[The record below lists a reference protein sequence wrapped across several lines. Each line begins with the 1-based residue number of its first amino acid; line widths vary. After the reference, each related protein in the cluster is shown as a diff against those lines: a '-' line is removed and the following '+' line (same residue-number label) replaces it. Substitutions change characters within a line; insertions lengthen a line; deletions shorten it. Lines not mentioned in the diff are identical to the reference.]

1 MELTQITI
9 CYFDDIGTLHAIMDV
24 SPANHTVL
32 LELGE
37 EILTM
42 TTLKL
47 LKLHDIDLSEPRDL
61 LQNSYWPSKG
71 RAGHKCS
78 TEGIARHYSR
88 PTRPLRSIQCPPK
101 DDRQRHMKEYV
112 KTNPEKR
119 HALRSLSMDEGRD
132 SCHLDPEDGY
142 RMERKP

>member
-47 LKLHDIDLSEPRDL
+47 LKLHGIDLSEPRDL
-61 LQNSYWPSKG
+61 LQTHIGPAKG
-71 RAGHKCS
+71 RLGMS
-78 TEGIARHYSR
+78 ARLKALHDIIHARDALYD
-88 PTRPLRSIQCPPK
+88 QFNAPPK
-101 DDRQRHMKEYV
+101 RTIADV
-112 KTNPEKR
+112 T
-119 HALRSLSMDEGRD
+119 
-132 SCHLDPEDGY
+132 
-142 RMERKP
+142 